1 MFYVNEFLV
10 KEASRVYGEFAGLD
24 KQALDIGISPA
35 GIVGAMAGGYAAK
48 RHHDR
53 HREEQDVRAERRA
66 LRQPQ
71 GLAEQ
76 AEPQMR
82 QLIDQLKVVFT
93 PINVVYVVNGT
104 TVELIRVSEMTPQM
118 QAAFIRKDGA
128 FFRDVLLRKMDMEI
142 QLAQQV
148 MLQKMIGTQ
157 AMPKQANV
165 FGLVGRLVD
174 DGLEKRASGDA
185 PTDLVT
191 IFDRLFEEKL
201 WEQIEKEATDA
212 VVRVRAD
219 LESLRPFENA
229 AFFFDAER
237 LEKVAAPFVMET
249 FSAAD
254 MEDRLDV
261 GFLPDRVTFLV
272 DGQMVE
278 QLPLL
283 GMDEAGIRAFRIRDR
298 GFFRDFYLDTA
309 RAQEAHLIGLALNKQ
324 AADVTE
330 VATKSADA
338 LLNIRPALAEP
349 RFFEDADIH
358 PLLYVR
364 LFDVRYPDW
373 RGLGLEALVAQLED
387 DFDTEVSPA
396 AFDKI
401 AMVKTL
407 SNPEHSLFM
416 APFTYEKMVRA
427 LVGKAVDFGTWQ
439 GGLDL
444 GEILFANDVASV
456 LTDGENFI
464 AFDDGLVEYTV
475 NQVTDEG
482 VRFILPLVFE
492 DEDDHASEEAY
503 YRLVNGLLTRVWTE
517 ADDSE
522 TFHAE
527 AVLASTEIL
536 TERAEQLDPFDIEGS
551 TAALLPGA
559 SERLVAACAEQVGA
573 MFEAAEYLELR
584 RRLYHEQ
591 RDAFA
596 RIWEVE
602 L

>member
-1 MFYVNEFLV
+1 MFTVNEFLV

-24 KQALDIGISPA
+24 KQAFDVGVSPA

-53 HREEQDVRAERRA
+53 HQERRDERDA
-66 LRQPQ
+66 RRAMHQPK

-76 AEPQMR
+76 AEPQMH
-82 QLIDQLKVVFT
+82 QLIEQMKVVFT

-104 TVELIRVSEMTPQM
+104 TVELIRVSEMPPQM
-118 QAAFIRKDGA
+118 QAAFVRKDGA

-142 QLAQQV
+142 QLAQQA
-148 MLQKMIGTQ
+148 MLQKMLAGQ
-157 AMPKQANV
+157 PMPKQANV
-165 FGLVGRLVD
+165 FGLAGRLVE
-174 DGLEKRASGDA
+174 DGLEKRASGEE
-185 PTDLVT
+185 PTDLVAVL
-191 IFDRLFEEKL
+191 DHLFEEKL
-201 WEQIEKEATDA
+201 WERLDKEAGDA
-212 VVRVRAD
+212 LIHVRAD

-237 LEKVAAPFVMET
+237 LEKVAAPFAMEAYT
-249 FSAAD
+249 AAD

-309 RAQEAHLIGLALNKQ
+309 RDQEAHFIGLALGKQ

-330 VATKSADA
+330 VAAKGADT
-338 LLNIRPALAEP
+338 LLNLRPARAVP

-364 LFDVRYPDW
+364 LFDARYPDW
-373 RGLGLEALVAQLED
+373 REVGLEALVAQLED

-407 SNPEHSLFM
+407 SNPEHSVFM
-416 APFTYEKMVRA
+416 SPFTYEKMVRA
-427 LVGKAVDFGTWQ
+427 LVGKPVDFTEWQ

-456 LTDGENFI
+456 LTDGENFV

-492 DEDDHASEEAY
+492 DEDDHANEEMY
-503 YRLVNGLLTRVWTE
+503 YRLVNGLLARVWKEE
-517 ADDSE
+517 ADG
-522 TFHAE
+522 FHDE
-527 AVLASTEIL
+527 VVLASTEIL
-536 TERAEQLDPFDIEGS
+536 TGRAEELDPFDIEGS
-551 TAALLPGA
+551 VATLLPGA
-559 SERLVAACAEQVGA
+559 SARLALACAEQVGA
-573 MFEAAEYLELR
+573 MYEAAEYLELAG
-584 RRLYHEQ
+584 RLYHEQ

-596 RIWEVE
+596 RTWEVE